1 MRYLWLGTIVA
12 LTFACAGNQ
21 SEEAEGMR
29 VLDTA
34 LTSRDT
40 LNPSDT
46 LDRARRV
53 VPDSTAVTDTSL
65 TR

>member
-1 MRYLWLGTIVA
+1 MRYLSLGTIVA

-21 SEEAEGMR
+21 SKEAEGMR
-29 VLDTA
+29 VRDTA
-34 LTSRDT
+34 LSSRDT

-53 VPDSTAVTDTSL
+53 VDSTAVMDTSL